1 MCEESKKKTQRKDY
15 IDSQGRLKVVDGD
28 KEWLVEDGEQLHL
41 HPNVYGR
48 YSLEPY
54 EGEFDSLD
62 FCILQNEITDR
73 ENKTDPRKLR
83 ESMESIEG
91 EPSGIIDIE

>member
-1 MCEESKKKTQRKDY
+1 M
-15 IDSQGRLKVVDGD
+15 DSQGRLKVVDGD

-54 EGEFDSLD
+54 
-62 FCILQNEITDR
+62 
-73 ENKTDPRKLR
+73 
-83 ESMESIEG
+83 
-91 EPSGIIDIE
+91 